1 MNLNYKSMI
10 RNKPAGLLTLLT
22 LALLLLG
29 SCKQFGPKAPTEEPA
44 AVEEL
49 PPAATVPQ
57 PPEVSGALWTSYDDS
72 QEVAANA
79 DHPNPRMRYKLI
91 QSRVLDKN
99 EVFQPLYPEV
109 QKMTE
114 AEYNRLKPLILEQSI
129 PVVQEH
135 VRSGKFSYEDLAR
148 FFLYRIY
155 KYELDNSTTLN
166 TIIALNPQLIREARE
181 RDAALKANPD
191 MDRHPIFGMPVLL
204 KDNINTEEMPTT
216 AGAIALMGNRTGD
229 AFIVER
235 LKEKGA
241 LIMGKVNLSEWAY
254 YLCRGCP
261 VGYSAVGGQT
271 LNPYG
276 RRVFETGG
284 SSSGSG
290 TAMAAG
296 YAMAAVGTETSGSI
310 LSPSSQNSIVGLK
323 PAVGMLSRTGIVPI
337 SGTLD
342 TPGPMTRNVTDT
354 GILLDAMMG
363 YDMTDWQAFNVNW
376 EEGWY
381 LPQGITLRG
390 KRLGMFKSLLESD
403 SLYRAMAERLKTAGA
418 VVVEF
423 TPPEVEL
430 EGFLTLLNMDM
441 KGDLPNYLSTQI
453 RDTNAVAVRSVA
465 DVVAFNRKDSLLR
478 IPYGQGIFEGI
489 LSDTT
494 GKEAH
499 GDIRNSLKKAG
510 RAFFD
515 EAWDQYQL
523 DGVLSVNNRHAGYAA
538 VAKYPALTVP
548 MGYRE
553 TGEPAGL
560 TFIVHPFQ
568 IPELIR
574 MALAFEQLGPFRHP
588 PEGYLE

>member
-1 MNLNYKSMI
+1 MIQHFKRNLQSI
-10 RNKPAGLLTLLT
+10 PTPWLLAVTLL
-22 LALLLLG
+22 LAG
-29 SCKQFGPKAPTEEPA
+29 GCKQFTSGTSSDTEAPA
-44 AVEEL
+44 SEEL
-49 PPAATVPQ
+49 PPAATVPA

-72 QEVAANA
+72 QEVAANV

-114 AEYNRLKPLILEQSI
+114 AEYARLKPLILEQSI

-135 VRSGKFSYEDLAR
+135 IRNGTFSYEDLTR

-155 KYELDNSTTLN
+155 KYELDNNTTLN
-166 TIIALNPQLIREARE
+166 TIIALNPKLIEQARAC
-181 RDAALKANPD
+181 DAALEANPD
-191 MDRHPIFGMPVLL
+191 ADRHPIFGMPVLL

-216 AGAIALMGNRTGD
+216 AGAIALMGNQTGD

-323 PAVGMLSRTGIVPI
+323 PTVGLLSRTGIVPI

-342 TPGPMTRNVTDT
+342 TPGPMTRNVTDA

-363 YDMTDWQAFNVNW
+363 YDMTDWAAFKVSW

-381 LPQGITLRG
+381 RPDGASLRG
-390 KRLGMFKSLLESD
+390 KRLGMFKPLLESD
-403 SLYRAMAERLKTAGA
+403 SLYRATAERLRKAGA
-418 VVVEF
+418 VVIEF

-441 KGDLPNYLSTQI
+441 KEDLPAYLSTQI
-453 RDTNAVAVRSVA
+453 RDTIAVAVRSVA
-465 DVVAFNRKDSLLR
+465 DVVAFNREDSLLR
-478 IPYGQGIFEGI
+478 VPYGQGIFEGI
-489 LSDTT
+489 LADTT
-494 GKEAH
+494 GEEQH
-499 GDIRNSLKKAG
+499 SEIRNSLKKAG
-510 RAFFD
+510 RDYLDA
-515 EAWDQYQL
+515 AWDEHQL
-523 DGVLSVNNRHAGYAA
+523 DAILSVNNRHAGYAA
-538 VAKYPALTVP
+538 VARYPALTVP
-548 MGYRE
+548 MGYRDS
-553 TGEPAGL
+553 GEPVGL

-568 IPELIR
+568 IPDQIR
-574 MALAFEQLGPFRHP
+574 MARAFEQLGPFRQA
-588 PEGYLE
+588 PEAYVE